1 MKVKKM
7 LEKLVKLMDDDSR
20 KHKQTIKSLRELLKA
35 LKEKQQKLELAI
47 EKTADE
53 EGKQRL
59 QNELDVIAAQR
70 LKGKERLLSLRSK
83 VQNKPSL

>member
-7 LEKLVKLMDDDSR
+7 LEKLVKLMNDN
-20 KHKQTIKSLRELLKA
+20 KEYKKTIKSLRELLKE

-53 EGKQRL
+53 QGKQRL

-83 VQNKPSL
+83 VQNKTSL